1 MPSTEQGVASS
12 GNQLT
17 IDQVDLA
24 LVRLPLIRP
33 FVTSS
38 SRKEYLEH
46 ILVKVF
52 ANGLVGWGEC
62 ASPSGPYY
70 CEETVETCWHMLRDY
85 LVPSVLGR
93 SWRSIEELVAGYQNV
108 KRNNFAKAGL
118 EMACWDL
125 LAQSEGQPL
134 HVLLG
139 GTRKEILSGVSLG
152 IESDTHHLIELI
164 GRFLSEGYRRTK
176 LKIAPGRDV
185 RVISAVREQYPDLP
199 LMADANS
206 AYSLSDLPIL
216 RQLDAFGLM
225 MIEQPLAYDDIIDH
239 ARIQQEVATPICLD
253 ESIHSSEDA
262 RKALEMGSC
271 RIINIKVSR
280 LGGLLEAKRVHDL
293 CYAQSV
299 PVWCGGMHEFGIGRA
314 ANVAISSLPGFTIP
328 GDVSGSDK
336 YYAEDIVE
344 PPIRAIQGAIAVPQA
359 PGLGY
364 APDEDL
370 ISAHTTRR
378 LSLTG

>member
-1 MPSTEQGVASS
+1 MQPSEQSIVKN
-12 GNQLT
+12 GNQ
-17 IDQVDLA
+17 IKIERVDLA
-24 LVRLPLIRP
+24 MVGLQLIRP

-38 SRKEYLEH
+38 SRKDHLDH

-70 CEETVETCWHMLRDY
+70 CEETAETCWHLLRDY

-93 SWRSIEELVAGYQNV
+93 PWNCIDELTAFYRNV

-118 EMACWDL
+118 EMACWDI

-134 HVLLG
+134 HALLG
-139 GTRKEILSGVSLG
+139 STRTEILSGVSLG
-152 IESDTHHLIELI
+152 IESDTHQLIELV
-164 GRFLSEGYRRTK
+164 GQFLNEGYRRIK

-185 RVISAVREQYPDLP
+185 GVIGAVREQYPGIP

-206 AYSLSDLPIL
+206 AYSLSDLPTL
-216 RQLDAFGLM
+216 RQLDAFRLM
-225 MIEQPLAYDDIIDH
+225 MIEQPLAYDDIVDH
-239 ARIQQEVATPICLD
+239 AKVQQELVTPICLD
-253 ESIHSSEDA
+253 ESIHSTEDA
-262 RKALEMGSC
+262 RKALELGSC

-280 LGGLLEAKRVHDL
+280 LGGLLEAKRAHDF
-293 CYAQSV
+293 CYAQGV

-314 ANVAISSLPGFTIP
+314 ANVAISSLPGFSIP
-328 GDVSGSDK
+328 GDVSSSDK
-336 YYAEDIVE
+336 YYTEDIVD
-344 PPIRAIQGAIAVPQA
+344 PPIRAIRGAIAVPQD

-364 APDEDL
+364 TPNEEF
-370 ISAHTTRR
+370 ISYHTTRTV
-378 LSLTG
+378 SITS